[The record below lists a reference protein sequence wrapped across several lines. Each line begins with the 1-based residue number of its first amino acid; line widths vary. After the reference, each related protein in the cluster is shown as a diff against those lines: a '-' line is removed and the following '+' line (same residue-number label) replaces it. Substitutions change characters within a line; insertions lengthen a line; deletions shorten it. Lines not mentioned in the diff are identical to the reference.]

1 MEGECGAGETGS
13 SLSLKKFEKGAVK
26 LYSPEGHSLEFKL

>member
-1 MEGECGAGETGS
+1 MEDGYDAGGTGW
-13 SLSLKKFEKGAVK
+13 SLSLKMFEKAAFK